1 LRLIAEDPKEAA
13 TGFLTGSFFLD
24 FVMSSVAI
32 RLIVDGY
39 LTLKDRT
46 SLEELREHRQRL
58 RRQLD
63 SQKGPFDVSR
73 TIQILDEDIEVIESG
88 INQL

>member
-1 LRLIAEDPKEAA
+1 
-13 TGFLTGSFFLD
+13 
-24 FVMSSVAI
+24 MSSIAI

-63 SQKGPFDVSR
+63 GQGGPFDVRFDDKDFRRRHSS
-73 TIQILDEDIEVIESG
+73 D
-88 INQL
+88 